1 VKETTMPVR
10 VLLAD
15 DQAMVRTG
23 FRLILES
30 EPDFEVVAEAA
41 DGEEAVR
48 RARELRPDVVLMDI
62 RMPLIDGIQA
72 TKLLAGPGAADPLRV
87 VVVTTYDVDE
97 NVYAALRA
105 GACGFLVKDAGP
117 RLLVEA
123 VRAAADGESIVS
135 PSVTARLLERFTQA
149 AAPTAPV
156 AHPLTEREADVVRA
170 VARGRMNSEITGELT
185 LSLSTVKSHL
195 ASAQRKLGLRNR
207 TELAVWAWENRLVD

>member
-1 VKETTMPVR
+1 MPVR

-23 FRLILES
+23 FRLILDA
-30 EPDFEVVAEAA
+30 EPDVEVIAEAA

-48 RARELRPDVVLMDI
+48 LARELRPDVILMDV
-62 RMPLIDGIQA
+62 RMPLIDGLQA
-72 TKLLAGPGAADPLRV
+72 TRLLAGPGVADPLRV

-123 VRAAADGESIVS
+123 VRAAADGESMVS

-149 AAPTAPV
+149 AAPVAAA

-170 VARGRMNSEITGELT
+170 VARGRMNSEITEELT

-207 TELAVWAWENRLVD
+207 TELAVWAWENRLVG

>member
-1 VKETTMPVR
+1 MAVR

-30 EPDFEVVAEAA
+30 EPDFEVLAEAA

-72 TKLLAGPGAADPLRV
+72 TKLLAGPGVADPLRV

-149 AAPTAPV
+149 AAPTMPV

-170 VARGRMNSEITGELT
+170 VAHGRMNSEITDELT

>member
-72 TKLLAGPGAADPLRV
+72 TKLLAGPGIADPLRV

-135 PSVTARLLERFTQA
+135 PSVTARLLERFTEA
-149 AAPTAPV
+149 AAPAVAV

-170 VARGRMNSEITGELT
+170 VARGRMNSEITDELT

-207 TELAVWAWENRLVD
+207 TELAVWAWEHRLVS

>member
-117 RLLVEA
+117 RCWS
-123 VRAAADGESIVS
+123 RRS
-135 PSVTARLLERFTQA
+135 ARP
-149 AAPTAPV
+149 PTASRSSRPRSPP
-156 AHPLTEREADVVRA
+156 ACS
-170 VARGRMNSEITGELT
+170 N
-185 LSLSTVKSHL
+185 
-195 ASAQRKLGLRNR
+195 ASPKRPRRPPPWR
-207 TELAVWAWENRLVD
+207 TR

>member
-1 VKETTMPVR
+1 VTR
-10 VLLAD
+10 ILLAD

-23 FRLILES
+23 FRLILEA
-30 EPDFEVVAEAA
+30 EPGLEIVAEAG

-48 RARELRPDVVLMDI
+48 LARELRPDVVLMDI
-62 RMPLIDGIQA
+62 RMPLIDGLQA
-72 TKLLAGPGAADPLRV
+72 TRLLAGPGVAEPLRV

-123 VRAAADGESIVS
+123 VQAAAQGESLVS
-135 PSVTARLLERFTQA
+135 PSVTTRLIEHFTRSAARR
-149 AAPTAPV
+149 PSGDV
-156 AHPLTEREADVVRA
+156 PLTDRESEVVRA
-170 VARGRMNSEITGELT
+170 VARGLTNNEITVALT

-207 TELAVWAWENRLVD
+207 TQLAIWAWENRLVD

>member
-1 VKETTMPVR
+1 MPVR

-15 DQAMVRTG
+15 DRAMVRTG

-72 TKLLAGPGAADPLRV
+72 TKLLAGPGIADPLRV

-117 RLLVEA
+117 RLLLEA

-135 PSVTARLLERFTQA
+135 PSVTARLLERFTEA
-149 AAPTAPV
+149 AAPTTPV

-170 VARGRMNSEITGELT
+170 VARGRMNSEITDELT

-207 TELAVWAWENRLVD
+207 TELAVWAWENRLVG

>member
-1 VKETTMPVR
+1 VTR
-10 VLLAD
+10 ILLAD

-23 FRLILES
+23 FRLILEA
-30 EPDFEVVAEAA
+30 EPGLEIVAEAG

-48 RARELRPDVVLMDI
+48 LARELRPDVVLMDI
-62 RMPLIDGIQA
+62 RMPLIDGLQA
-72 TKLLAGPGAADPLRV
+72 TRLLAGPGVAEPLRV

-105 GACGFLVKDAGP
+105 GACGFLVKDGGP

-123 VRAAADGESIVS
+123 VQAAAQGESLVS
-135 PSVTARLLERFTQA
+135 PSVTTRLIEHFTRSTARR
-149 AAPTAPV
+149 PSGDV
-156 AHPLTEREADVVRA
+156 PLTDRESEVVRA
-170 VARGRMNSEITGELT
+170 VARGLTNNEITVALT

-207 TELAVWAWENRLVD
+207 TQLAIWAWENRLVD